1 MPYKNIHHKTSNK
14 KNNNKQITQK
24 PNLKLVSGW
33 FNDSVHIKY
42 DQVKEI
48 CDFGGKGKKL
58 FGYLPEQHNEKLWH
72 NALDRGLA
80 SGSHSNHG
88 VKILQGKLLELKDC
102 SVDARLFTKIIYK
115 NEQGDSLAIFDH
127 ETNHKGIEREVS
139 KTKHLEE
146 ITNCAS
152 ECYVE
157 NSNSYDSTEI
167 DMLGSEISHEI
178 YSY

>member
-1 MPYKNIHHKTSNK
+1 MKNRNTSNK
-14 KNNNKQITQK
+14 KNNNKQIAQK
-24 PNLKLVSGW
+24 QNLKLVSGW
-33 FNDSVHIKY
+33 FNESVHIKY
-42 DQVKEI
+42 DQVQEI
-48 CDFGGKGKKL
+48 GNFGEKGKKL
-58 FGYLPEQHNEKLWH
+58 FGYLPEQYNEKSWK
-72 NALDRGLA
+72 NALDRGFA
-80 SGSHSNHG
+80 SGVQGKHG

-115 NEQGDSLAIFDH
+115 NEQGHSLAIFDH
-127 ETNHKGIEREVS
+127 ETNHKGIAREVS

-157 NSNSYDSTEI
+157 NSNSYDSSDI
-167 DMLGSEISHEI
+167 DMLGAEISHEI